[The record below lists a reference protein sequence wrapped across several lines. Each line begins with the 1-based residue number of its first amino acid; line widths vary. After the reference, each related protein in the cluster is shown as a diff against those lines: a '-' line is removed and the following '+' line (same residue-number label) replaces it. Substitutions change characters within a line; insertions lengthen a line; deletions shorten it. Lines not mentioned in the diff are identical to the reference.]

1 MSVIYKAKLKAAKAA
16 VAEKNYD
23 YAYDLC
29 HDLLELDATSYPV
42 HIWLG
47 VSCQHLSK
55 WSEGA
60 SVYEKAKLLPKANIL
75 AWQGVCALYEA
86 SGDHAK
92 HIEALRE
99 LCTRFVQEG
108 NLLKAWECMQKF
120 LVLLEGAGDVRQLV
134 RALCELAPNGPYI
147 ALLDVT
153 GADPQPP
160 TVLDLLNRMYR
171 LESDLDSRLVDSQVN
186 KRRTRL
192 GAGPISQVR
201 TEVRSEVFAESGL
214 LTTLAQLVEHSMSGP
229 VDQLLKN
236 EELYFECLFDRLVFV
251 EPREDVVAQLV
262 NLAEDLVSNDKC
274 SRAFE
279 LLIEMDDVGDR
290 VGELVPK
297 LVELFPDSVLA
308 PAARA
313 WTDGGDADVANG
325 DARESPFAQ
334 LQVVAHMERMGRD
347 RACVDAAAR
356 ARHAQHEFTEKYG
369 VQLPRSR
376 QQVDL
381 AAAGSY
387 LRIGPEHAG
396 DAEELFRL
404 CLETDAK
411 CTAAAL
417 GLGLATCALGN
428 NDEGCQILQQLVD
441 SDPTNHRA
449 WGGLANAQLAAN
461 NTDDAIH
468 AYKQAIAVD
477 PVCAE
482 HHAGLADAY
491 WRLGGEWQS
500 DKQYAYASWLA
511 AARVDAT
518 LPKVFSGLGQWYQQ
532 YGNDPERAKRC
543 FAKAMSLDCTNSV
556 AGPLLADIYARE
568 GLDDECEHLLL
579 SATDALF
586 SQPWAWQRLGFLYL
600 RQHTNDRA
608 VHAFQN
614 ALSADRSNRVC
625 WEGLCEAYLAIGR
638 IHTAVKVA
646 RKVKELDV
654 CVSAHWLCAQTTMQA
669 RMLDTALGHFDDA
682 IECAEDGVWTR
693 VLRVGRAECL
703 TVCAE
708 KWYHDGLFGRAAEAC
723 SNALSAMLDVEPRS
737 FLEWGIVLVS
747 CVWMARAHSQF
758 TKHPELFQK
767 STVEALMGCAQSQI
781 VECGPMPGYLKH
793 VVEKARCE
801 GECDARVR
809 LVLELAAVAAQL
821 RVVLAESTVLAASA
835 WTDLGSVYYTY
846 STETSSPP
854 LLFQSQSAYPSTK
867 LLDAAADCATAAMQL
882 DPTARASNLQG
893 TIAALSKN
901 SALSQHAF
909 IVATRRAVLSGMPW
923 ANLGCLY
930 LLHGDI
936 ELANKAFA
944 RAQMTEPDFYGGWMG
959 QALVA
964 ECVDATECVDLY
976 EACLVHEGVATD
988 VADFGYAYHVWQSLA
1003 RLDGERALSHTE
1015 QNRLLLA
1022 VYAARRYVSRSDDAN
1037 GAGHYL
1043 LGMLLEHNGE
1053 YESAASA
1060 YEQALNMPCVDEHK
1074 WTMWSALGRAQCSS
1088 DQYAESVASYAK
1100 AAEIMDPED
1109 SDQLTQGQTF
1119 GFLLG
1124 HSLALFFANQLE
1136 DSLHMFEEAEKHA
1149 TSVSEKLAVAELLS
1163 QVLWALGTDEHKQ
1176 MARQHLIDAL
1186 QLHSNVSSLCVLFAM
1201 GLLSDTEVADA
1212 AYAELQGQNDIDHR
1226 VSRLESYV
1234 CALRGDVTGGCRAL
1248 ARCVYKS
1255 PNDARAWLLMADFD
1269 ALCGRESTAAQA
1281 ALEVFGV
1288 KGQNS
1293 WTMQKGERSAQLEV
1307 VVMALSHLARG
1318 CKSAGKKTVMY
1329 QPWVDQNWSHIQC

>member
-1 MSVIYKAKLKAAKAA
+1 
-16 VAEKNYD
+16 
-23 YAYDLC
+23 
-29 HDLLELDATSYPV
+29 
-42 HIWLG
+42 
-47 VSCQHLSK
+47 
-55 WSEGA
+55 EGA
-60 SVYEKAKLLPKANIL
+60 SVYEKAKLLPKANTL

-92 HIEALRE
+92 HTEALRE
-99 LCTRFVQEG
+99 LCDRLIAEG
-108 NLLKAWECMQKF
+108 NLQKAWECMQKV
-120 LVLLEGAGDVRQLV
+120 LVLLEDAGDVRRLV
-134 RALCELAPNGPYI
+134 RALEELAPNGPYN
-147 ALLDVT
+147 ALLDVI

-160 TVLDLLNRMYR
+160 TIVDLLNRMYR
-171 LESDLDSRLVDSQVN
+171 LESDLDSRLIESEVN

-192 GAGPISQVR
+192 GAGPISRVR
-201 TEVRSEVFAESGL
+201 TEVRSEVYAESGL

-229 VDQLLKN
+229 VDQLLEN
-236 EELYFECLFDRLVFV
+236 EELYFECLFDRLLFV
-251 EPREDVVAQLV
+251 EPRNEAVAQLV

-290 VGELVPK
+290 VSELVPK

-313 WTDGGDADVANG
+313 WTRSDAVDADVANGDADVANG

-334 LQVVAHMERMGRD
+334 LQVVKSMERMGRD

-356 ARHAQHEFTEKYG
+356 ARNAQHEFSEKYG
-369 VQLPRSR
+369 TQLPRSR
-376 QQVDL
+376 LQVDL
-381 AAAGSY
+381 ASAGSY

-404 CLETDAK
+404 CLEADAK
-411 CTAAAL
+411 CTEAAL

-428 NDEGCQILQQLVD
+428 NEEGCQILQQLVD
-441 SDPTNHRA
+441 SDPLNHRA
-449 WGGLANAQLAAN
+449 WGGLANAQLAAD
-461 NTDDAIH
+461 NTSGAIY

-491 WRLGGEWQS
+491 WRLGGEWRS

-518 LPKVFSGLGQWYQQ
+518 LPRVFSGLGQWYQQ
-532 YGNDPERAKRC
+532 HGNDPERAKRC
-543 FAKAMSLDCTNSV
+543 FAKAMSLDCTNAV

-568 GLDDECEHLLL
+568 GLDDECEQLLL

-614 ALSADRSNRVC
+614 ALSSDRLNRVC

-646 RKVKELDV
+646 RKVKELDT
-654 CVSAHWLCAQTTMQA
+654 CVSAHWLCAQTTMHA
-669 RMLDTALGHFDDA
+669 RMLDVALGHFDDA
-682 IECAEDGVWTR
+682 IECADDGVWTR

-703 TVCAE
+703 TMCAE

-723 SNALSAMLDVEPRS
+723 SNALSAMLECGARS
-737 FLEWGIVLVS
+737 FLEWSVVYVS
-747 CVWMARAHSQF
+747 CMWMVRVHSQF
-758 TKHPELFQK
+758 TKHPELFD
-767 STVEALMGCAQSQI
+767 SSVLEALMGCAQSQV
-781 VECGPMPGYLKH
+781 VERGPMPGYLKQ
-793 VVEKARCE
+793 VVDKAQSE
-801 GECDARVR
+801 GECESKVR

-821 RVVLAESTVLAASA
+821 RVMLAESSVLAAQS

-846 STETSSPP
+846 STETASSP
-854 LLFQSQSAYPSTK
+854 LLFQSQSSYPSTK

-882 DPTARASNLQG
+882 DPTARAANLQG
-893 TIAALSKN
+893 TVAALSKN

-909 IVATRRAVLSGMPW
+909 IIATRRAVLSGMPW
-923 ANLGCLY
+923 ANLGCLF
-930 LLHGDI
+930 LVHGDI

-964 ECVDATECVDLY
+964 ECMDATECVDLY
-976 EACLVHEGVATD
+976 EAALAHEGVATD
-988 VADFGYAYHVWQSLA
+988 VADYGYAYHVWQSLA
-1003 RLDGERALSHTE
+1003 RLDAERLSHTE

-1022 VYAARRYVSRSDDAN
+1022 VYAARRYVSRSSDVR

-1060 YEQALNMPCVDEHK
+1060 YVQALGMPRVSGEHK

-1088 DQYAESVASYAK
+1088 DQIAESVVSYTR
-1100 AAEIMDPED
+1100 AAEIMDAED
-1109 SDQLTQGQTF
+1109 SDQLTQGQKL
-1119 GFLLG
+1119 GYLVG

-1136 DSLHMFEEAEKHA
+1136 ASLHMFERAETHA
-1149 TSVSEKLAVAELLS
+1149 TSASEKLAISTLLS
-1163 QVLWALGTDEHKQ
+1163 QVLWALGTNEHKQ
-1176 MARQHLIDAL
+1176 LACQHLIDAL
-1186 QLHSNVSSLCVLFAM
+1186 LLHTNVPSLCVLFAM
-1201 GLLSDTEVADA
+1201 GVLSDPSIADA
-1212 AYAELQGQNDIDHR
+1212 AYSELQGHSDSHR

-1234 CALRGDVTGGCRAL
+1234 CAVRGDVTGGRRAL
-1248 ARCVYKS
+1248 ARAVYVS
-1255 PNDARAWLLMADFD
+1255 PDARAWLQVADFD
-1269 ALCGRESTAAQA
+1269 ALCGRESLAARS
-1281 ALEVFGV
+1281 ALEVLGRR
-1288 KGQNS
+1288 GNA
-1293 WTMQKGERSAQLEV
+1293 WTMQTDERSARLDV
-1307 VVMALSHLARG
+1307 AVRALSHLARD

-1329 QPWVDQNWSHIQC
+1329 QPWVDHNWSHIVQRTE